1 MESPNS
7 IESIGITSK
16 GTNGLA
22 DEISLK
28 SARIFEKAGLTVHLI
43 APLRN
48 KQFLTLD
55 SLADLARAQID
66 LVAVVGGDGTI
77 LKTARQIKGR
87 IPIVGINVGGRGIL
101 AEISPSEV
109 DKATRMIKDR
119 QFQIQKRT
127 RIFARTESES
137 YPPVLNEVY
146 VDKVRRIRTPRFS
159 ISTPDLV
166 QNGYE
171 LKLRMDGVIVSTPT
185 GSTGHSYSF
194 RSTIVYEELE
204 ALLVTPIA
212 PISHAPSIV
221 LPMTEINI
229 TSNDDSSLLLDGQI
243 DFKVT
248 ADSLIRISK
257 HKVPSLFLRFGTSIL
272 GQMKRIG
279 F

>member
-28 SARIFEKAGLTVHLI
+28 SARIFERAGLTVHLI

-48 KQFLTLD
+48 KQFLILD

-66 LVAVVGGDGTI
+66 LVVVVGGDGTI

-87 IPIVGINVGGRGIL
+87 IPILGINVGGRGIL
-101 AEISPSEV
+101 AEISPSGVE
-109 DKATRMIKDR
+109 KATRMIKNT

-146 VDKVRRIRTPRFS
+146 VDKVRRIRTPTFS

-212 PISHAPSIV
+212 PISHAPSMV

-229 TSNDDSSLLLDGQI
+229 TSNDDSLLLLDGQI

-248 ADSLIRISK
+248 ANSLIRISK

-272 GQMKRIG
+272 GQMRRIG

>member
-1 MESPNS
+1 MQDLKS
-7 IESIGITSK
+7 IESIGIISK
-16 GTNGLA
+16 GTHGLA

-28 SARIFEKAGLTVHLI
+28 SARIFEKAGLTIQLI

-48 KQFLTLD
+48 KQFPTID
-55 SLADLARAQID
+55 SLGELRRAQID
-66 LVAVVGGDGTI
+66 LVTVVGGDGTI
-77 LKTARQIKGR
+77 LKTARQIGGR
-87 IPIVGINVGGRGIL
+87 TPILGINVGGRGIL

-109 DKATRMIKDR
+109 EKATRMIKSR
-119 QFQIQKRT
+119 QYRIQKRT
-127 RIFARTESES
+127 RIFAKTESRS
-137 YPPVLNEVY
+137 YPPVLNEIY
-146 VDKVRRIRTPRFS
+146 VDKVRKIRTPTFS
-159 ISTPDLV
+159 ISTPDLS
-166 QNGYE
+166 QSDDQ

-204 ALLVTPIA
+204 VLLLTPIA

-221 LPMTEINI
+221 LPMTEISI

-243 DFKVT
+243 DFKVK
-248 ADSLIRISK
+248 ANNPIRIGR
-257 HKVPSLFLRFGTSIL
+257 HKDPTLFLRFGKSIL

>member
-101 AEISPSEV
+101 AEISPS
-109 DKATRMIKDR
+109 D
-119 QFQIQKRT
+119 
-127 RIFARTESES
+127 
-137 YPPVLNEVY
+137 
-146 VDKVRRIRTPRFS
+146 
-159 ISTPDLV
+159 
-166 QNGYE
+166 
-171 LKLRMDGVIVSTPT
+171 
-185 GSTGHSYSF
+185 
-194 RSTIVYEELE
+194 
-204 ALLVTPIA
+204 
-212 PISHAPSIV
+212 
-221 LPMTEINI
+221 
-229 TSNDDSSLLLDGQI
+229 
-243 DFKVT
+243 
-248 ADSLIRISK
+248 
-257 HKVPSLFLRFGTSIL
+257 
-272 GQMKRIG
+272 
-279 F
+279 

>member
-48 KQFLTLD
+48 KQFLSLD

-66 LVAVVGGDGTI
+66 LVTVVGGDGTI

-87 IPIVGINVGGRGIL
+87 IPILGINVGGRGIL

-109 DKATRMIKDR
+109 EKATRMIKNR

-146 VDKVRRIRTPRFS
+146 VDKVRRIRTPTFS
-159 ISTPDLV
+159 ISTPDLI

-194 RSTIVYEELE
+194 RSTIVYEELH

-212 PISHAPSIV
+212 PISHAPSMV

>member
-1 MESPNS
+1 MERPNS
-7 IESIGITSK
+7 VESIGIISK
-16 GTNGLA
+16 GTSGFA

-48 KQFLTLD
+48 KQFLSLD

-66 LVAVVGGDGTI
+66 LVTVVGGDGTI

-87 IPIVGINVGGRGIL
+87 IPILGINVGGRGIL

-109 DKATRMIKDR
+109 EKATRMIKNR

-146 VDKVRRIRTPRFS
+146 VDKVRRIRTPTFS
-159 ISTPDLV
+159 ISTPDLI

-194 RSTIVYEELE
+194 RSTIVYEELH

-212 PISHAPSIV
+212 PISHAPSMV

>member
-171 LKLRMDGVIVSTPT
+171 LKLRMDGVISASMPPPPTFILTILVRPRTLQYSTSEP
-185 GSTGHSYSF
+185 
-194 RSTIVYEELE
+194 STIFSL
-204 ALLVTPIA
+204 
-212 PISHAPSIV
+212 SFSSSGGG
-221 LPMTEINI
+221 
-229 TSNDDSSLLLDGQI
+229 TSNVS
-243 DFKVT
+243 KV
-248 ADSLIRISK
+248 SKSIS
-257 HKVPSLFLRFGTSIL
+257 
-272 GQMKRIG
+272 
-279 F
+279 

>member
-1 MESPNS
+1 MERPNS
-7 IESIGITSK
+7 IESIGMISK

-48 KQFLTLD
+48 KQFATID
-55 SLADLARAQID
+55 SLADLPRAQID
-66 LVAVVGGDGTI
+66 LVTVVGGDGTI

-87 IPIVGINVGGRGIL
+87 IPILGINVGGRGML

-109 DKATRMIKDR
+109 EKATTMIKRR
-119 QFQIQKRT
+119 QYQIQKRT

-137 YPPVLNEVY
+137 YPPVLNEIY
-146 VDKVRRIRTPRFS
+146 VDKVKRIRTPTFS
-159 ISTPDLV
+159 LSTPDLN

-171 LKLRMDGVIVSTPT
+171 LKLRMDGVIISTPT

-204 ALLVTPIA
+204 ALLLTPIA
-212 PISHAPSIV
+212 PISHAPSMV

-229 TSNDDSSLLLDGQI
+229 TSNDDSSLILDGQL

-248 ADSLIRISK
+248 ADSLIRIGK
-257 HKVPSLFLRFGTSIL
+257 HKVPSLFLRFGKSIL